1 MRVKARVQPGICGFD
16 AEVTADVEDFT
27 GNAVVEIKTEC
38 PNLKKL
44 GERFEIGVMEYIRKG
59 CASESF
65 AAMAKA
71 MPAMH
76 CPCAVMNAVFGAV
89 KIAGGLA
96 LPKDIHVA
104 FEKEG

>member
-1 MRVKARVQPGICGFD
+1 VVGIG
-16 AEVTADVEDFT
+16 
-27 GNAVVEIKTEC
+27 TEC

-44 GERFEIGVMEYIRKG
+44 GERLEVGVMEIIQKG

-65 AAMAKA
+65 KAMARA

-89 KIAGGLA
+89 KIAAGLA

>member
-1 MRVKARVQPGICGFD
+1 MRARVEPGICGFTTV
-16 AEVTADVEDFT
+16 VTAEAEDFT
-27 GNAVVEIKTEC
+27 GKAAVALDTAC

-44 GERFEIGVMEYIRKG
+44 GDRFEVDIMDFVGRG

-65 AAMAKA
+65 GAMAEA

-89 KIAGGLA
+89 KIAAGLA
-96 LPKDIHVA
+96 LPKDISVT
-104 FEKEG
+104 FEKEV

>member
-1 MRVKARVQPGICGFD
+1 MRVKAKVHPGICGFP
-16 AEVTADVEDFT
+16 AEVTAEAEGFSGSAEVSI
-27 GNAVVEIKTEC
+27 ATEC
-38 PNLKKL
+38 PNLRKL
-44 GERFEIGVMEYIRKG
+44 GERFEVGITEYIQKG

-65 AAMAKA
+65 GAMART

-89 KIAGGLA
+89 KIAAGLA
-96 LPKDIHVA
+96 LPKDILVT

>member
-1 MRVKARVQPGICGFD
+1 MRVKAKVEPGICEFA

-27 GNAVVEIKTEC
+27 GNAVVGLRTEC
-38 PNLKKL
+38 PNLNKL
-44 GERFEIGVMEYIRKG
+44 GERFEVGVMEIIKSG

-65 AAMAKA
+65 KAMSRA

-89 KIAGGLA
+89 KIAAGLA

>member
-1 MRVKARVQPGICGFD
+1 MRVKAKVQPGICGFD
-16 AEVTADVEDFT
+16 SEVTADVEDFT
-27 GNAVVEIKTEC
+27 GNGVVGIKTEC

-44 GERFEIGVMEYIRKG
+44 GERFEVGVMDYVKNG

-65 AAMAKA
+65 KAMAGA

-76 CPCAVMNAVFGAV
+76 CPCEVMNAVFGAV
-89 KIAGGLA
+89 KIAAGLA

>member
-1 MRVKARVQPGICGFD
+1 MRARAKVEPGICGFT

-27 GNAVVEIKTEC
+27 GNAVVGIKTEC

-44 GERFEIGVMEYIRKG
+44 GERIEVGVMEFIQEG

-65 AAMAKA
+65 KAMAQA

-76 CPCAVMNAVFGAV
+76 CPCAVMNAVSGAV
-89 KIAGGLA
+89 KIAAGLA

>member
-1 MRVKARVQPGICGFD
+1 MRVKAKVEPGICGFE
-16 AEVTADVEDFT
+16 AVVAADVEDFT
-27 GNAVVEIKTEC
+27 GNAVVELRTEC

-44 GERFEIGVMEYIRKG
+44 GDRFEVGVMEIIKSG

-65 AAMAKA
+65 KAMAQA

-89 KIAGGLA
+89 KIAAGLA
-96 LPKDIHVA
+96 LPKDIHITFV
-104 FEKEG
+104 KEG